1 MGGLGML
8 AMMLGD
14 SPDPPPAG
22 AGGMMSPFGM
32 GMGGMGMGGM
42 GMGGMGMMNPMSMMM
57 GTARDANGKKIDYG
71 DIMKNQMRNGFHM
84 AMTGRALPPGQDG
97 GDFVK
102 NMAPI
107 WAMQRMRMFQP
118 ARRRASIPGTD
129 PHAITA
135 HNRQQN
141 LRQSYHG
148 DWLPKLR
155 GKRDAEPP
163 QNPLLSRKKR
173 FFNMMGMNPMM
184 GMGMSPMMGM
194 GSMFGM
200 GMPMRD
206 ANGKKIDYGDM
217 MKHSMR
223 NNFHFAMT
231 GRMLPPGQEGG
242 DFVKDMAPIW
252 AMKRM
257 QRMQRLQQ
265 AQQHILQNPAR
276 DRAAKAASNAR
287 YVEYIRRV
295 QSQIPPSLRNQ
306 KSQQTV
312 NPTKSVG

>member
-1 MGGLGML
+1 MMGGGGAGGRKAEPTEGQNLWNTMMMFFKMKKMQAYNQHKMAKEKSGLQSSLGNGMYGDKMSYRKKRSAEAETASSGSEASAGSSPLLSRKKRFMNMMMPGMSPMMGGMGGMGGLGML

-107 WAMQRMRMFQP
+107 WAM
-118 ARRRASIPGTD
+118 
-129 PHAITA
+129 
-135 HNRQQN
+135 
-141 LRQSYHG
+141 
-148 DWLPKLR
+148 
-155 GKRDAEPP
+155 
-163 QNPLLSRKKR
+163 
-173 FFNMMGMNPMM
+173 
-184 GMGMSPMMGM
+184 
-194 GSMFGM
+194 
-200 GMPMRD
+200 
-206 ANGKKIDYGDM
+206 
-217 MKHSMR
+217 
-223 NNFHFAMT
+223 
-231 GRMLPPGQEGG
+231 
-242 DFVKDMAPIW
+242 
-252 AMKRM
+252 KRM

-265 AQQHILQNPAR
+265 AQQHILQKPAR